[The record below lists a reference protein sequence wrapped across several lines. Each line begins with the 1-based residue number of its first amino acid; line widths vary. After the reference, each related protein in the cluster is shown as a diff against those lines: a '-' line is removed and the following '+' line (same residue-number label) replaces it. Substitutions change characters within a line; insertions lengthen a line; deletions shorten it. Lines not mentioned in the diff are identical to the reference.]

1 MTFEDKLLEERR
13 SLPTDASAEILGDGR
28 AQLPVRAL
36 DRFFRSR
43 AGLWRSRDADARVLW
58 ARPAIGRVPS
68 TKGLELGE
76 LAQNSEIDPRRLA
89 LEHLVPSSGDARD
102 TPARTREQ
110 TRLREVGG
118 RPPHSIV
125 EPALAPAWQ
134 SLLAFRLGE
143 LEMIGDLRAD
153 RRYGVLQPVRM
164 QREQGPH
171 DRLEVRDGH
180 ANPILDAPR

>member
-1 MTFEDKLLEERR
+1 M
-13 SLPTDASAEILGDGR
+13 
-28 AQLPVRAL
+28 
-36 DRFFRSR
+36 
-43 AGLWRSRDADARVLW
+43 
-58 ARPAIGRVPS
+58 PS

-164 QREQGPH
+164 QREQ
-171 DRLEVRDGH
+171 DRMIVWKSGTATPTRS
-180 ANPILDAPR
+180 

>member
-1 MTFEDKLLEERR
+1 
-13 SLPTDASAEILGDGR
+13 
-28 AQLPVRAL
+28 
-36 DRFFRSR
+36 
-43 AGLWRSRDADARVLW
+43 
-58 ARPAIGRVPS
+58 VPS